1 VWAGVADHLMKIASY
16 AVRNQGTLAGN
27 LMLKHA
33 HNDFPSDVFLTLA
46 TVGAVLEVIGPAGAV
61 EEVAVADLPGH
72 SMDRKLIARI
82 KLPELA
88 ETPKEKAAAAAKKD
102 INSLWRKSGGSV
114 DEPRSA
120 AAAGAASPTRI
131 YRSFKVM
138 PRSSNAHAYVNAGFL
153 GLVDG
158 ADHFRLVGRPSLVF
172 GGISAG
178 LVHASATEAF
188 LQDRPMDDH
197 GIFLE
202 ALAILA
208 EELVPDEDP
217 VLASPLYR
225 KQLAMGL
232 FYKVGTG
239 PIPRQ
244 CLACVS
250 DPDSLFLFL
259 FFPNFYLFCPEGTS
273 QFGLCIGLL

>member
-1 VWAGVADHLMKIASY
+1 MRIRNPVLRDTAHPVWAGVADHLMKIASY

-46 TVGAVLEVIGPAGAV
+46 TVGAVLAVIGPAGAV

-72 SMDRKLIARI
+72 NMDRKLIARI

-88 ETPKEKAAAAAKKD
+88 ETPKEKAAAKKD
-102 INSLWRKSGGSV
+102 INSLWRKSGGSA
-114 DEPRSA
+114 DERRLGT
-120 AAAGAASPTRI
+120 AGATSPTWI

-153 GLVDG
+153 GLVDS

-178 LVHASATEAF
+178 LVHATATEAF

-232 FYKVGTG
+232 FYKVRTV
-239 PIPRQ
+239 P
-244 CLACVS
+244 S
-250 DPDSLFLFL
+250 
-259 FFPNFYLFCPEGTS
+259 T
-273 QFGLCIGLL
+273 

>member
-1 VWAGVADHLMKIASY
+1 MRIRNPVLRDTAHPVWSGVAYHLMKIASY

-33 HNDFPSDVFLTLA
+33 HTDFPSDVFLILA
-46 TVGAVLEVIGPAGAV
+46 TVGAVLDVIGPTGAV

-72 SMDRKLIARI
+72 NMDRKLIARI

-88 ETPKEKAAAAAKKD
+88 ETPKEKAAAAKKD
-102 INSLWRKSGGSV
+102 INSLWRKSGGSA
-114 DEPRSA
+114 DERRSA
-120 AAAGAASPTRI
+120 STATGAAASPTWI
-131 YRSFKVM
+131 YRSFKIM

-178 LVHASATEAF
+178 LVHATATEAF

-208 EELVPDEDP
+208 EELVPEEDP

-232 FYKVGTG
+232 FYKV
-239 PIPRQ
+239 
-244 CLACVS
+244 A
-250 DPDSLFLFL
+250 
-259 FFPNFYLFCPEGTS
+259 
-273 QFGLCIGLL
+273 